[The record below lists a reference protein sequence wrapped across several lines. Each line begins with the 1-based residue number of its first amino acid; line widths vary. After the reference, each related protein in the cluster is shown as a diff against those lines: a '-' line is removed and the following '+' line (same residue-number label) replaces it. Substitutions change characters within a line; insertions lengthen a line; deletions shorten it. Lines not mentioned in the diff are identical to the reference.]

1 MLLCYMLQ
9 TVPFEWPLFL
19 PFNLYG
25 QFSEVLN
32 YNFKFL
38 IFLFL
43 TFPFFGALFKKAFSK
58 VITYRRMLALWA

>member
-1 MLLCYMLQ
+1 MLLCYVLQ

-32 YNFKFL
+32 YNFKFFD
-38 IFLFL
+38 IFIFD
-43 TFPFFGALFKKAFSK
+43 FSFFWCF
-58 VITYRRMLALWA
+58 V